1 MRAILQLKPL
11 LTIHLNAKSQSSL
24 KNKITLKNKLNH
36 ARIILEFIPSL
47 IYFLIQKV
55 SVLKHLAP
63 LIHIP
68 FKALWLGTALS
79 MFLSLNLNAEEN
91 PTKTEPKSAKGVKN
105 KPKSPVTKVMMTNC
119 DNIKDFNA
127 KQKEVLKAAYQ
138 FGSKENLG
146 YEMAGIAWKESCAG
160 TYKINFSDPS
170 AGIYHAYIPSVLKS
184 YGHNNSPFL
193 RNVMGELLIK
203 DDAFASEVALKEL
216 LYWKTRYHD
225 NLKDMIKSYNKG
237 SRWEKNEKANADAEK
252 YYEEIQDKIRRL
264 KESKIFDSQ
273 SSNDQELQKSAN
285 SNLDLD
291 PIGNAMPQT
300 LAKTETKETQIEET
314 QTQKSQEMKEA
325 ASEQAIKKPLEK
337 EKDKPMYFAQINSS
351 ADFAP
356 AKKSPKKPAKA
367 SPKRSSK
374 NNISVKNN
382 TKTASKSKEVCKN
395 CSPGQRNAIL
405 ANHITL
411 MQEL

>member
-1 MRAILQLKPL
+1 M
-11 LTIHLNAKSQSSL
+11 
-24 KNKITLKNKLNH
+24 
-36 ARIILEFIPSL
+36 
-47 IYFLIQKV
+47 
-55 SVLKHLAP
+55 KHLTP
-63 LIHIP
+63 LTHTL
-68 FKALWLGTALS
+68 FKALLLGTALS
-79 MFLSLNLNAEEN
+79 TSLSLVAAES
-91 PTKTEPKSAKGVKN
+91 PTKTEPKPAKGVKN

-119 DNIKDFNA
+119 DNLKDFNA

-160 TYKINFSDPS
+160 VYKINFSDPS
-170 AGIYHAYIPSVLKS
+170 AGVYHSYIPSVLKS
-184 YGHNNSPFL
+184 YGHNDSPFL

-237 SRWEKNEKANADAEK
+237 SRWEKNEKSNADAEK
-252 YYEEIQDKIRRL
+252 YYEEIQDRIRRL

-291 PIGNAMPQT
+291 PIGNAMPQA
-300 LAKTETKETQIEET
+300 LIAKETKIEET
-314 QTQKSQEMKEA
+314 QAEKSQEMKEA

-337 EKDKPMYFAQINSS
+337 EKDKPMYLAQINST
-351 ADFAP
+351 DFVP
-356 AKKSPKKPAKA
+356 AKKSPKKPAKV
-367 SPKRSSK
+367 SQKRSFK
-374 NNISVKNN
+374 NNIKNNVKNN
-382 TKTASKSKEVCKN
+382 AKTASKNSKNKEMCKN

-405 ANHITL
+405 ANRITL

>member
-1 MRAILQLKPL
+1 M
-11 LTIHLNAKSQSSL
+11 
-24 KNKITLKNKLNH
+24 
-36 ARIILEFIPSL
+36 
-47 IYFLIQKV
+47 
-55 SVLKHLAP
+55 KHLTP
-63 LIHIP
+63 LTHTI
-68 FKALWLGTALS
+68 FKALLLGTALS
-79 MFLSLNLNAEEN
+79 ASLSLAATES
-91 PTKTEPKSAKGVKN
+91 PTKTEPKPAKGVKN

-119 DNIKDFNA
+119 DNLKDFNA

-160 TYKINFSDPS
+160 VYKINFSDPS
-170 AGIYHAYIPSVLKS
+170 AGVYHSYIPSVLKS
-184 YGHNNSPFL
+184 YGHNDSPFL

-237 SRWEKNEKANADAEK
+237 SRWEKNEKSNADAEK
-252 YYEEIQDKIRRL
+252 YYEEIQDRIRRL

-300 LAKTETKETQIEET
+300 LAAQKSQIEKSQTKET

-325 ASEQAIKKPLEK
+325 TSEQITNKPEK
-337 EKDKPMYFAQINSS
+337 AKDKPMYFAQINST
-351 ADFAP
+351 DFTP

-367 SPKRSSK
+367 NPKRSSK
-374 NNISVKNN
+374 NNTKSHA
-382 TKTASKSKEVCKN
+382 KTASKNSKKQEVCKN

-405 ANHITL
+405 ANRITL

>member
-1 MRAILQLKPL
+1 MTPL
-11 LTIHLNAKSQSSL
+11 TH
-24 KNKITLKNKLNH
+24 TL
-36 ARIILEFIPSL
+36 
-47 IYFLIQKV
+47 
-55 SVLKHLAP
+55 
-63 LIHIP
+63 
-68 FKALWLGTALS
+68 FKALLLGTALS
-79 MFLSLNLNAEEN
+79 ASLSLVAAES

-160 TYKINFSDPS
+160 VYKINFSDPS
-170 AGIYHAYIPSVLKS
+170 AGVYHSYIPSVLKS
-184 YGHNNSPFL
+184 YGHNDSPFL

-237 SRWEKNEKANADAEK
+237 SRWEKNEKSNADAEK
-252 YYEEIQDKIRRL
+252 YYEEIQDRIRRL

-300 LAKTETKETQIEET
+300 LAAQKSQIEKSQIEET
-314 QTQKSQEMKEA
+314 QAEKPQEMKEA
-325 ASEQAIKKPLEK
+325 ASEQTKSKPEK
-337 EKDKPMYFAQINSS
+337 AKDKPMYFAQISS
-351 ADFAP
+351 TDFTP
-356 AKKSPKKPAKA
+356 AKKSPKKPSKA

-374 NNISVKNN
+374 NNINNVKSH

>member
-1 MRAILQLKPL
+1 MTPL
-11 LTIHLNAKSQSSL
+11 TH
-24 KNKITLKNKLNH
+24 TL
-36 ARIILEFIPSL
+36 
-47 IYFLIQKV
+47 
-55 SVLKHLAP
+55 
-63 LIHIP
+63 
-68 FKALWLGTALS
+68 FKALWLGVALS
-79 MFLSLNLNAEEN
+79 ASLSLVAAEN
-91 PTKTEPKSAKGVKN
+91 PTKTEPKPAKGVKN

-119 DNIKDFNA
+119 DNLKDFNA

-160 TYKINFSDPS
+160 VYKINFSDPS
-170 AGIYHAYIPSVLKS
+170 AGVYHSYIPSVLKS
-184 YGHNNSPFL
+184 YGHNDSPFL

-237 SRWEKNEKANADAEK
+237 SRWEKNEKSNADAEK
-252 YYEEIQDKIRRL
+252 YYEEIQDRIRRL

-300 LAKTETKETQIEET
+300 LAKTETKETQIEKT
-314 QTQKSQEMKEA
+314 QTQKSQEMKETT
-325 ASEQAIKKPLEK
+325 SEQITNKPEK

-351 ADFAP
+351 DFTP
-356 AKKSPKKPAKA
+356 AKKSPKKPAKV

-374 NNISVKNN
+374 NNINNVKSNA
-382 TKTASKSKEVCKN
+382 KTASKSKEVCKN

>member
-1 MRAILQLKPL
+1 M
-11 LTIHLNAKSQSSL
+11 
-24 KNKITLKNKLNH
+24 
-36 ARIILEFIPSL
+36 
-47 IYFLIQKV
+47 
-55 SVLKHLAP
+55 KHLTP
-63 LIHIP
+63 LTHTI

-79 MFLSLNLNAEEN
+79 TSLSLVAAES
-91 PTKTEPKSAKGVKN
+91 PTKTEPKPAKGVKN

-160 TYKINFSDPS
+160 VYKINFSDPS
-170 AGIYHAYIPSVLKS
+170 AGVYHSYIPSVLKS
-184 YGHNNSPFL
+184 YGHNDSPFL

-237 SRWEKNEKANADAEK
+237 SRWEKNEKSNADAEK
-252 YYEEIQDKIRRL
+252 YYEEIQDRIRRL

-300 LAKTETKETQIEET
+300 LAAQKSQIEKSQTEET
-314 QTQKSQEMKEA
+314 QAEKSQEMKETT
-325 ASEQAIKKPLEK
+325 SEQITNKPEK
-337 EKDKPMYFAQINSS
+337 AKDKPMYLAQINS
-351 ADFAP
+351 ADFTP
-356 AKKSPKKPAKA
+356 TKKSPKKPAKV

-382 TKTASKSKEVCKN
+382 TKTTSKKQEVCKN

>member
-1 MRAILQLKPL
+1 M
-11 LTIHLNAKSQSSL
+11 
-24 KNKITLKNKLNH
+24 
-36 ARIILEFIPSL
+36 
-47 IYFLIQKV
+47 
-55 SVLKHLAP
+55 KHLTP
-63 LIHIP
+63 LTHTL
-68 FKALWLGTALS
+68 FKALWLGTVLS
-79 MFLSLNLNAEEN
+79 ASLSLVAAES
-91 PTKTEPKSAKGVKN
+91 PTKTEPKPAKGVKN

-119 DNIKDFNA
+119 DNLKDFNA

-160 TYKINFSDPS
+160 VYKINFSDPS
-170 AGIYHAYIPSVLKS
+170 AGVYHSYIPSVLKS
-184 YGHNNSPFL
+184 YGHNDSPFL

-237 SRWEKNEKANADAEK
+237 SRWEKNEKSNADAEK
-252 YYEEIQDKIRRL
+252 YYEEIQDRIRRL

-300 LAKTETKETQIEET
+300 LAKTETKETQTEET
-314 QTQKSQEMKEA
+314 QAEKPQEMKEA
-325 ASEQAIKKPLEK
+325 TSEQITNKPEK
-337 EKDKPMYFAQINSS
+337 AKDKPMYFAQINS
-351 ADFAP
+351 ADFTT

-374 NNISVKNN
+374 NNIKNNVKSN
-382 TKTASKSKEVCKN
+382 TKTASKKQEVCKN

-405 ANHITL
+405 ANRITL

>member
-1 MRAILQLKPL
+1 M
-11 LTIHLNAKSQSSL
+11 
-24 KNKITLKNKLNH
+24 
-36 ARIILEFIPSL
+36 
-47 IYFLIQKV
+47 
-55 SVLKHLAP
+55 KHLTP
-63 LIHIP
+63 LTHTI
-68 FKALWLGTALS
+68 FKALWLGAALS
-79 MFLSLNLNAEEN
+79 ASLSLAAAES
-91 PTKTEPKSAKGVKN
+91 PTKTESKPAKGVKN

-127 KQKEVLKAAYQ
+127 KQKEVLESAYQ

-160 TYKINFSDPS
+160 VYKINFSDPS
-170 AGIYHAYIPSVLKS
+170 AGVYHSYIPSVLKS
-184 YGHNNSPFL
+184 YGHNDSPFL

-203 DDAFASEVALKEL
+203 DDAFASDVALKEL

-237 SRWEKNEKANADAEK
+237 SRWEKNEKSNADAEK
-252 YYEEIQDKIRRL
+252 YYEEIQDRIRRL

-273 SSNDQELQKSAN
+273 SNNDQELQKSAN

-291 PIGNAMPQT
+291 PIGNAMPQA
-300 LAKTETKETQIEET
+300 LSAKETQTEET
-314 QTQKSQEMKEA
+314 QAKKEMKEA
-325 ASEQAIKKPLEK
+325 TSEQTTSKPEK
-337 EKDKPMYFAQINSS
+337 AKDKPMYLAQINS
-351 ADFAP
+351 ADFTP
-356 AKKSPKKPAKA
+356 AKKSPKKPAKVSSKR
-367 SPKRSSK
+367 SPKKDK
-374 NNISVKNN
+374 NNVKSN
-382 TKTASKSKEVCKN
+382 TKTASKKQEVCKN

>member
-1 MRAILQLKPL
+1 M
-11 LTIHLNAKSQSSL
+11 
-24 KNKITLKNKLNH
+24 
-36 ARIILEFIPSL
+36 
-47 IYFLIQKV
+47 
-55 SVLKHLAP
+55 KHLTP
-63 LIHIP
+63 LTHTL
-68 FKALWLGTALS
+68 FKALWLGAALS
-79 MFLSLNLNAEEN
+79 ASLSLVAAES
-91 PTKTEPKSAKGVKN
+91 PTKTEPKPAKGVKN

-119 DNIKDFNA
+119 DNLKDFNA

-160 TYKINFSDPS
+160 VYKINFSDPS
-170 AGIYHAYIPSVLKS
+170 AGVYHSYIPSVLKS
-184 YGHNNSPFL
+184 YGHNDSPFL

-237 SRWEKNEKANADAEK
+237 SRWEKNEKSNAEAEK
-252 YYEEIQDKIRRL
+252 YYEEIQDRIRRL

-291 PIGNAMPQT
+291 PIGSTMPQT
-300 LAKTETKETQIEET
+300 LATQKSQIEKSQIEET
-314 QTQKSQEMKEA
+314 QAEKPQEMKETT
-325 ASEQAIKKPLEK
+325 SEQITNKPEK
-337 EKDKPMYFAQINSS
+337 AKDKPMYLAQINST
-351 ADFAP
+351 DFTP
-356 AKKSPKKPAKA
+356 AKKRSQKPARV
-367 SPKRSSK
+367 SQKRSSK

-382 TKTASKSKEVCKN
+382 TKTASKNSKNKEMCKN

>member
-1 MRAILQLKPL
+1 M
-11 LTIHLNAKSQSSL
+11 
-24 KNKITLKNKLNH
+24 
-36 ARIILEFIPSL
+36 
-47 IYFLIQKV
+47 
-55 SVLKHLAP
+55 KHLTP
-63 LIHIP
+63 LTHTL
-68 FKALWLGTALS
+68 FKALWLGATLS
-79 MFLSLNLNAEEN
+79 ASLSLVAAES
-91 PTKTEPKSAKGVKN
+91 PTKTEPKPAKGVKN

-119 DNIKDFNA
+119 DNLKDFNA

-252 YYEEIQDKIRRL
+252 YYEEIQDRIRRL

-300 LAKTETKETQIEET
+300 LAQTETKKSQIEET
-314 QTQKSQEMKEA
+314 QAEKPQEMKEA
-325 ASEQAIKKPLEK
+325 TSEQTASKPEK
-337 EKDKPMYFAQINSS
+337 AKDKSMYFAQINS

-374 NNISVKNN
+374 NNINNVKSH
-382 TKTASKSKEVCKN
+382 TKTASKNSKNKEVCKN

>member
-1 MRAILQLKPL
+1 M
-11 LTIHLNAKSQSSL
+11 
-24 KNKITLKNKLNH
+24 
-36 ARIILEFIPSL
+36 
-47 IYFLIQKV
+47 
-55 SVLKHLAP
+55 KHLTP
-63 LIHIP
+63 LTHTL
-68 FKALWLGTALS
+68 FKALWLGAALNAS
-79 MFLSLNLNAEEN
+79 LSLVAAES
-91 PTKTEPKSAKGVKN
+91 PTKTEPKPAKGVKN

-119 DNIKDFNA
+119 DNLKDFNA

-160 TYKINFSDPS
+160 VYKINFSDPS
-170 AGIYHAYIPSVLKS
+170 AGVYHSYIPSVLKS
-184 YGHNNSPFL
+184 YGHNDSPFL

-237 SRWEKNEKANADAEK
+237 SRWEKNEKSNADAEK
-252 YYEEIQDKIRRL
+252 YYEEIQDRIRRL

-300 LAKTETKETQIEET
+300 LAAQKSQIEKSQIEET
-314 QTQKSQEMKEA
+314 QAEKPQEMKEA
-325 ASEQAIKKPLEK
+325 TSEQIASKPEK
-337 EKDKPMYFAQINSS
+337 EKDKPMYFAQINS
-351 ADFAP
+351 ADFTP
-356 AKKSPKKPAKA
+356 AKKSSQKPAKA

-382 TKTASKSKEVCKN
+382 TKTASKNSKNKEVCKN

>member
-1 MRAILQLKPL
+1 M
-11 LTIHLNAKSQSSL
+11 
-24 KNKITLKNKLNH
+24 
-36 ARIILEFIPSL
+36 
-47 IYFLIQKV
+47 
-55 SVLKHLAP
+55 KHLTP
-63 LIHIP
+63 LTHTL
-68 FKALWLGTALS
+68 FKALWLGAALS
-79 MFLSLNLNAEEN
+79 ASLSLVAAES
-91 PTKTEPKSAKGVKN
+91 PTKTEPKPAKGVKN

-119 DNIKDFNA
+119 DNLKDFNA

-160 TYKINFSDPS
+160 VYKINFSDPS
-170 AGIYHAYIPSVLKS
+170 AGVYHSYIPSVLKS
-184 YGHNNSPFL
+184 YGHNDSPFL

-203 DDAFASEVALKEL
+203 DDAFASQVALKEL

-237 SRWEKNEKANADAEK
+237 SRWEKNEKSNADAEK
-252 YYEEIQDKIRRL
+252 YYEEIQDRIRRL

-300 LAKTETKETQIEET
+300 LAAQKSQIEKSQIEET
-314 QTQKSQEMKEA
+314 QAEKSQEMKEA
-325 ASEQAIKKPLEK
+325 TSEQTKSKPEK
-337 EKDKPMYFAQINSS
+337 AKDKPMYLAQNNS
-351 ADFAP
+351 ADFTP
-356 AKKSPKKPAKA
+356 AKKRSQKPAKA

-374 NNISVKNN
+374 NNINN
-382 TKTASKSKEVCKN
+382 IKIHTKTASKNSKNKEMCKN

>member
-1 MRAILQLKPL
+1 M
-11 LTIHLNAKSQSSL
+11 
-24 KNKITLKNKLNH
+24 
-36 ARIILEFIPSL
+36 
-47 IYFLIQKV
+47 
-55 SVLKHLAP
+55 KHLTP
-63 LIHIP
+63 LTHTL
-68 FKALWLGTALS
+68 FKALWLGVALS
-79 MFLSLNLNAEEN
+79 ASLSLVAAES
-91 PTKTEPKSAKGVKN
+91 PTKTESKSAKGVKN

-119 DNIKDFNA
+119 DNLKDFNA
-127 KQKEVLKAAYQ
+127 KQKEVLKFAYQ

-160 TYKINFSDPS
+160 VYKINFSDPS
-170 AGIYHAYIPSVLKS
+170 AGVYHSYIPSVLKS
-184 YGHNNSPFL
+184 YGHNDSPFL

-237 SRWEKNEKANADAEK
+237 SRWEKNEKSNADAEK
-252 YYEEIQDKIRRL
+252 YYEEIQDRIRRL

-300 LAKTETKETQIEET
+300 LAAQKSQIEKSQTEET
-314 QTQKSQEMKEA
+314 QAEKSQEMKEA
-325 ASEQAIKKPLEK
+325 TSEQTANKPEK
-337 EKDKPMYFAQINSS
+337 AKDKPMYLAQISS
-351 ADFAP
+351 ADFTP
-356 AKKSPKKPAKA
+356 AKKSPKKPAKV
-367 SPKRSSK
+367 SQKRSSK
-374 NNISVKNN
+374 NNIKNNVKSN
-382 TKTASKSKEVCKN
+382 TKTASKKQEVCKN

>member
-1 MRAILQLKPL
+1 M
-11 LTIHLNAKSQSSL
+11 
-24 KNKITLKNKLNH
+24 
-36 ARIILEFIPSL
+36 
-47 IYFLIQKV
+47 
-55 SVLKHLAP
+55 KHLTP
-63 LIHIP
+63 LTHTL

-79 MFLSLNLNAEEN
+79 TSLSLAATES
-91 PTKTEPKSAKGVKN
+91 PTKTEPKPAKGVKN

-119 DNIKDFNA
+119 DNLKDFNA

-252 YYEEIQDKIRRL
+252 YYEEIQDRIRRL

-300 LAKTETKETQIEET
+300 LAAQKSQIEKSQTEET
-314 QTQKSQEMKEA
+314 QAEKSQEMKEA
-325 ASEQAIKKPLEK
+325 ASERAINKPLEK
-337 EKDKPMYFAQINSS
+337 EKDKPMYLAQINN
-351 ADFAP
+351 ADFVP

-374 NNISVKNN
+374 NNIKNNVKNN
-382 TKTASKSKEVCKN
+382 TKTASKKQEVCKN

>member
-1 MRAILQLKPL
+1 M
-11 LTIHLNAKSQSSL
+11 
-24 KNKITLKNKLNH
+24 
-36 ARIILEFIPSL
+36 
-47 IYFLIQKV
+47 
-55 SVLKHLAP
+55 KHLTP
-63 LIHIP
+63 LTHTI
-68 FKALWLGTALS
+68 FKALLLGTALS
-79 MFLSLNLNAEEN
+79 ASLSLAATES

-160 TYKINFSDPS
+160 VYKINFSDPS
-170 AGIYHAYIPSVLKS
+170 AGVYHSYIPSVLKS

-237 SRWEKNEKANADAEK
+237 SRWERSEKSNAEAEK
-252 YYEEIQDKIRRL
+252 YYEEIQDRIRRL

-300 LAKTETKETQIEET
+300 LAKTETKETQAE
-314 QTQKSQEMKEA
+314 QTQAEKSQEMKEA
-325 ASEQAIKKPLEK
+325 TSEQTTSKPEK
-337 EKDKPMYFAQINSS
+337 AKDKPMYLAQTNST
-351 ADFAP
+351 DFTP
-356 AKKSPKKPAKA
+356 AKKSPKKPAKVSQKR
-367 SPKRSSK
+367 SPKNNK
-374 NNISVKNN
+374 NNAKSS
-382 TKTASKSKEVCKN
+382 TKTASKKQEVCKN

>member
-1 MRAILQLKPL
+1 M
-11 LTIHLNAKSQSSL
+11 
-24 KNKITLKNKLNH
+24 
-36 ARIILEFIPSL
+36 
-47 IYFLIQKV
+47 
-55 SVLKHLAP
+55 KHLTP
-63 LIHIP
+63 LTHTI
-68 FKALWLGTALS
+68 FKALLLGTALS
-79 MFLSLNLNAEEN
+79 ASLSLAATES

-105 KPKSPVTKVMMTNC
+105 KSKSPVTKVMMTNC

-160 TYKINFSDPS
+160 VYKINFSDPS
-170 AGIYHAYIPSVLKS
+170 AGVYHSYIPSVLKS

-193 RNVMGELLIK
+193 RNVMWELLIK
-203 DDAFASEVALKEL
+203 DDAFASEVALREL

-225 NLKDMIKSYNKG
+225 NLKNMIKSYNKG
-237 SRWEKNEKANADAEK
+237 SRWERSEKSNAEAEK
-252 YYEEIQDKIRRL
+252 YYEEIQDRIRRL
-264 KESKIFDSQ
+264 KESKIFNSQ

-300 LAKTETKETQIEET
+300 LIAKETQTEKT
-314 QTQKSQEMKEA
+314 QTEKTQTEKSQTEKSQEMKEA
-325 ASEQAIKKPLEK
+325 TSEQTKSKPEK
-337 EKDKPMYFAQINSS
+337 AKDKPMYLAQTNN
-351 ADFAP
+351 ADFTP
-356 AKKSPKKPAKA
+356 AKKSPKKPAKV
-367 SPKRSSK
+367 SQKRPK
-374 NNISVKNN
+374 NNKNN
-382 TKTASKSKEVCKN
+382 AKSSTKTASKKQEVCKN

>member
-1 MRAILQLKPL
+1 M
-11 LTIHLNAKSQSSL
+11 
-24 KNKITLKNKLNH
+24 
-36 ARIILEFIPSL
+36 
-47 IYFLIQKV
+47 
-55 SVLKHLAP
+55 KHLTP
-63 LIHIP
+63 LTHTL
-68 FKALWLGTALS
+68 FKALWLGTVLS
-79 MFLSLNLNAEEN
+79 ASLSLVAAES
-91 PTKTEPKSAKGVKN
+91 PTKTEPKPAKGVKN

-119 DNIKDFNA
+119 DNLKDFNA

-160 TYKINFSDPS
+160 VYKINFSDPS
-170 AGIYHAYIPSVLKS
+170 AGVYHSYIPSVLKS
-184 YGHNNSPFL
+184 YGHSDSPFL

-203 DDAFASEVALKEL
+203 DDALASQVALKEL
-216 LYWKTRYHD
+216 LYWRTRYHD

-237 SRWEKNEKANADAEK
+237 SRWERSEKSNAEAEK
-252 YYEEIQDKIRRL
+252 YYEEIQDRIRRL

-314 QTQKSQEMKEA
+314 QTQKSQEMKETT
-325 ASEQAIKKPLEK
+325 SEQITNKPEK
-337 EKDKPMYFAQINSS
+337 AKDKPMYLAQINS
-351 ADFAP
+351 ADFTP
-356 AKKSPKKPAKA
+356 AKKRSQKPAKA
-367 SPKRSSK
+367 NPKRSSK
-374 NNISVKNN
+374 NNIKNNTKSN
-382 TKTASKSKEVCKN
+382 TKTASKKQEVCKN

>member
-1 MRAILQLKPL
+1 M
-11 LTIHLNAKSQSSL
+11 
-24 KNKITLKNKLNH
+24 
-36 ARIILEFIPSL
+36 
-47 IYFLIQKV
+47 
-55 SVLKHLAP
+55 KHLTP
-63 LIHIP
+63 LTHTL
-68 FKALWLGTALS
+68 FKALWLGTVLS
-79 MFLSLNLNAEEN
+79 ASLSLVAAES
-91 PTKTEPKSAKGVKN
+91 PTKTEPKPAKGVKN

-119 DNIKDFNA
+119 DNLKDFNA

-160 TYKINFSDPS
+160 VYKINFSDPS
-170 AGIYHAYIPSVLKS
+170 AGVYHSYIPSVLKS
-184 YGHNNSPFL
+184 YGHNDSPFL

-237 SRWEKNEKANADAEK
+237 SRWEKNEKSNADAEK
-252 YYEEIQDKIRRL
+252 YYEEIQDRIRRL

-300 LAKTETKETQIEET
+300 LAAQKSQIEKSQTEET
-314 QTQKSQEMKEA
+314 QAEKSQEMKEA
-325 ASEQAIKKPLEK
+325 TSEQTANKPEK
-337 EKDKPMYFAQINSS
+337 AKDKPMYLAQINST
-351 ADFAP
+351 DFTP

-367 SPKRSSK
+367 SPKRSFK
-374 NNISVKNN
+374 NNIKNNVKNN
-382 TKTASKSKEVCKN
+382 AKTASKKQEVCKN
-395 CSPGQRNAIL
+395 CSPGQKNAIL
-405 ANHITL
+405 ANRITL

>member
-1 MRAILQLKPL
+1 
-11 LTIHLNAKSQSSL
+11 
-24 KNKITLKNKLNH
+24 
-36 ARIILEFIPSL
+36 
-47 IYFLIQKV
+47 
-55 SVLKHLAP
+55 
-63 LIHIP
+63 
-68 FKALWLGTALS
+68 
-79 MFLSLNLNAEEN
+79 
-91 PTKTEPKSAKGVKN
+91 
-105 KPKSPVTKVMMTNC
+105 MMTNC
-119 DNIKDFNA
+119 DNLKDFNA

-160 TYKINFSDPS
+160 VYKINFSDPS
-170 AGIYHAYIPSVLKS
+170 AGVYHSYIPSVLKS
-184 YGHNNSPFL
+184 YGHNDSPFL

-237 SRWEKNEKANADAEK
+237 SRWEKNEKSNAEAEK
-252 YYEEIQDKIRRL
+252 YYEEIQDRIRRL

-300 LAKTETKETQIEET
+300 LAAQKSQIEKSQIEET
-314 QTQKSQEMKEA
+314 QAEKPREMKETT
-325 ASEQAIKKPLEK
+325 SEQITNKPEK
-337 EKDKPMYFAQINSS
+337 AKDKPMYLAQINS
-351 ADFAP
+351 ADFTP

>member
-1 MRAILQLKPL
+1 M
-11 LTIHLNAKSQSSL
+11 
-24 KNKITLKNKLNH
+24 
-36 ARIILEFIPSL
+36 
-47 IYFLIQKV
+47 
-55 SVLKHLAP
+55 KHLTP
-63 LIHIP
+63 LTHTL
-68 FKALWLGTALS
+68 FKALWLGVALS
-79 MFLSLNLNAEEN
+79 ASLSLAAAES
-91 PTKTEPKSAKGVKN
+91 PTKTEPKPAKGVKN

-119 DNIKDFNA
+119 DNLKDFNA

-252 YYEEIQDKIRRL
+252 YYEEIQDRIRRL

-300 LAKTETKETQIEET
+300 LAQTETKKTQIEET
-314 QTQKSQEMKEA
+314 QTEKPQEMKEA
-325 ASEQAIKKPLEK
+325 TSEQITNKPEK
-337 EKDKPMYFAQINSS
+337 AKDKPMYFAQNNS

-367 SPKRSSK
+367 SPKRSPKNNMKNNKGNAKTTSK
-374 NNISVKNN
+374 N
-382 TKTASKSKEVCKN
+382 SKSKEVCKN

-405 ANHITL
+405 ANRITL

>member
-1 MRAILQLKPL
+1 M
-11 LTIHLNAKSQSSL
+11 
-24 KNKITLKNKLNH
+24 
-36 ARIILEFIPSL
+36 
-47 IYFLIQKV
+47 

-79 MFLSLNLNAEEN
+79 TFLSLNLNAEES
-91 PTKTEPKSAKGVKN
+91 PTKTEPKPAKGVKN

-119 DNIKDFNA
+119 DNLKDFNA

-160 TYKINFSDPS
+160 VYKINFSDPS

-291 PIGNAMPQT
+291 PIGNAMPQA
-300 LAKTETKETQIEET
+300 LIAKETQTEET
-314 QTQKSQEMKEA
+314 QAEKSQEMKEA

-337 EKDKPMYFAQINSS
+337 AKDKPMYFAQINS
-351 ADFAP
+351 ADFTP

>member
-1 MRAILQLKPL
+1 M
-11 LTIHLNAKSQSSL
+11 
-24 KNKITLKNKLNH
+24 
-36 ARIILEFIPSL
+36 
-47 IYFLIQKV
+47 
-55 SVLKHLAP
+55 KHLTP
-63 LIHIP
+63 LTHTL
-68 FKALWLGTALS
+68 FKALWLGATLS
-79 MFLSLNLNAEEN
+79 TSLSLVAAES
-91 PTKTEPKSAKGVKN
+91 PTKTEPKPAKGVKN

-119 DNIKDFNA
+119 DNLKDFNA

-160 TYKINFSDPS
+160 VYKINFSDPS
-170 AGIYHAYIPSVLKS
+170 AGVYHSYIPSVLKS
-184 YGHNNSPFL
+184 YGHNDSPFL

-237 SRWEKNEKANADAEK
+237 SRWEKNEKSNADAEK
-252 YYEEIQDKIRRL
+252 YYEEIQDRIRRL

-300 LAKTETKETQIEET
+300 LAAQKSQIEKTQIEET
-314 QTQKSQEMKEA
+314 QAEKPREMKEA
-325 ASEQAIKKPLEK
+325 TSEQTANKPEK
-337 EKDKPMYFAQINSS
+337 AKDKPMYLAQINS
-351 ADFAP
+351 ADFTP
-356 AKKSPKKPAKA
+356 AKKSPKKPAKV
-367 SPKRSSK
+367 SPKRSYK
-374 NNISVKNN
+374 NNIKNNVKSN
-382 TKTASKSKEVCKN
+382 TKTASKKQEVCKN

>member
-1 MRAILQLKPL
+1 M
-11 LTIHLNAKSQSSL
+11 
-24 KNKITLKNKLNH
+24 
-36 ARIILEFIPSL
+36 
-47 IYFLIQKV
+47 
-55 SVLKHLAP
+55 KHLTP
-63 LIHIP
+63 LTHTL
-68 FKALWLGTALS
+68 FKALWLGTVLS
-79 MFLSLNLNAEEN
+79 ASLSLVAAES
-91 PTKTEPKSAKGVKN
+91 PTKTEPKPAKGVKN
-105 KPKSPVTKVMMTNC
+105 KPKSPVTNVMMTNC

-160 TYKINFSDPS
+160 VYKINFSDPS
-170 AGIYHAYIPSVLKS
+170 AGVYHSYIPSVLKS
-184 YGHNNSPFL
+184 YGHNDSPFL

-237 SRWEKNEKANADAEK
+237 SRWEKNEKSNAEAEK
-252 YYEEIQDKIRRL
+252 YYEEIQDRIRRL

-300 LAKTETKETQIEET
+300 LAAQKSQIEKSQIEET
-314 QTQKSQEMKEA
+314 QTQKPQEMKEA
-325 ASEQAIKKPLEK
+325 TSEQTTNKPEK
-337 EKDKPMYFAQINSS
+337 AKDKPMYFAQISS
-351 ADFAP
+351 ADFTP

-374 NNISVKNN
+374 NNIKNNVKSN
-382 TKTASKSKEVCKN
+382 TKTASKKQEVCKN

>member
-1 MRAILQLKPL
+1 M
-11 LTIHLNAKSQSSL
+11 
-24 KNKITLKNKLNH
+24 
-36 ARIILEFIPSL
+36 
-47 IYFLIQKV
+47 
-55 SVLKHLAP
+55 KHLTP
-63 LIHIP
+63 LTHTL
-68 FKALWLGTALS
+68 FKALLLGTALS
-79 MFLSLNLNAEEN
+79 ASLSLVAAES
-91 PTKTEPKSAKGVKN
+91 PTKTEPKPAKGVKN

-160 TYKINFSDPS
+160 VYKINFSDPS
-170 AGIYHAYIPSVLKS
+170 AGVYHSYIPSVLKS
-184 YGHNNSPFL
+184 YGHNDSPFL

-203 DDAFASEVALKEL
+203 DDAFASEVTLKEL

-237 SRWEKNEKANADAEK
+237 SRWERNEKSNAEAEK
-252 YYEEIQDKIRRL
+252 YYEEIQDRIRRL

-300 LAKTETKETQIEET
+300 LAKTETKETQIEEN

-325 ASEQAIKKPLEK
+325 TSEQITNKPEK
-337 EKDKPMYFAQINSS
+337 AKDKPMYFAQINS

-374 NNISVKNN
+374 NNINNVKSNA
-382 TKTASKSKEVCKN
+382 KTTSKNKEVCKN

>member
-1 MRAILQLKPL
+1 M
-11 LTIHLNAKSQSSL
+11 
-24 KNKITLKNKLNH
+24 
-36 ARIILEFIPSL
+36 
-47 IYFLIQKV
+47 
-55 SVLKHLAP
+55 KHLTP
-63 LIHIP
+63 LTHTL
-68 FKALWLGTALS
+68 FKALWLGVALS
-79 MFLSLNLNAEEN
+79 TSLSLVAAEN
-91 PTKTEPKSAKGVKN
+91 PTKTEPKPAKGVKN

-119 DNIKDFNA
+119 DNLKDFNA

-160 TYKINFSDPS
+160 VYKINFSDPS
-170 AGIYHAYIPSVLKS
+170 AGVYHSYIPSVLKS
-184 YGHNNSPFL
+184 YGHNDSPFL

-216 LYWKTRYHD
+216 MYWKTRYHD

-237 SRWEKNEKANADAEK
+237 SRWEKNEKSNADAEK
-252 YYEEIQDKIRRL
+252 YYEEIQDRIRRL

-300 LAKTETKETQIEET
+300 LAAQKSQIEET
-314 QTQKSQEMKEA
+314 QAEKPQEMKEA
-325 ASEQAIKKPLEK
+325 TSEQIASKPEK
-337 EKDKPMYFAQINSS
+337 AKDKPMYFAQINST
-351 ADFAP
+351 DFTS
-356 AKKSPKKPAKA
+356 AKKRSQKPAKA

-382 TKTASKSKEVCKN
+382 TKTASKNSKNKEVCKN

>member
-1 MRAILQLKPL
+1 M
-11 LTIHLNAKSQSSL
+11 
-24 KNKITLKNKLNH
+24 
-36 ARIILEFIPSL
+36 
-47 IYFLIQKV
+47 
-55 SVLKHLAP
+55 KHLTP
-63 LIHIP
+63 LTHTL
-68 FKALWLGTALS
+68 FKALWLGTVLS
-79 MFLSLNLNAEEN
+79 ASLSLVAAESL
-91 PTKTEPKSAKGVKN
+91 TKTEPKPAKGVKN

-119 DNIKDFNA
+119 DNLKDFNA

-160 TYKINFSDPS
+160 VYKINFSDPS
-170 AGIYHAYIPSVLKS
+170 AGVYHSYIPSVLKS
-184 YGHNNSPFL
+184 YGHNDSPFL

-237 SRWEKNEKANADAEK
+237 SRWEKNEKSNTDAEK
-252 YYEEIQDKIRRL
+252 YYEEIQDRIRRL

-300 LAKTETKETQIEET
+300 LAAQKSQIEKSQTEET
-314 QTQKSQEMKEA
+314 QAEKSQEMKETT
-325 ASEQAIKKPLEK
+325 SEQTTSKPEK
-337 EKDKPMYFAQINSS
+337 AKDKPMYLAQINN
-351 ADFAP
+351 ADFTP
-356 AKKSPKKPAKA
+356 AKKSPKKPAKV

-374 NNISVKNN
+374 NNIKSHA
-382 TKTASKSKEVCKN
+382 KTASKSKEVCKN

>member
-1 MRAILQLKPL
+1 M
-11 LTIHLNAKSQSSL
+11 
-24 KNKITLKNKLNH
+24 
-36 ARIILEFIPSL
+36 
-47 IYFLIQKV
+47 
-55 SVLKHLAP
+55 KHLTP
-63 LIHIP
+63 LTHTL
-68 FKALWLGTALS
+68 FKALWLGTVLS
-79 MFLSLNLNAEEN
+79 ASLSLVAAES
-91 PTKTEPKSAKGVKN
+91 PTKTEPKPAKGVKN

-119 DNIKDFNA
+119 DNLKDFNA

-160 TYKINFSDPS
+160 VYKINFSDPS
-170 AGIYHAYIPSVLKS
+170 AGVYHSYIPSVLKS
-184 YGHNNSPFL
+184 YGHNDSPFL

-237 SRWEKNEKANADAEK
+237 SRWEKNEKSNADAEK

-300 LAKTETKETQIEET
+300 LATKETQIGEA

-325 ASEQAIKKPLEK
+325 ASERAINKPLEK
-337 EKDKPMYFAQINSS
+337 EKDKPMYFAQINS

-374 NNISVKNN
+374 NNISVKSNA
-382 TKTASKSKEVCKN
+382 KTTSKNKEVCKN

>member
-1 MRAILQLKPL
+1 M
-11 LTIHLNAKSQSSL
+11 
-24 KNKITLKNKLNH
+24 
-36 ARIILEFIPSL
+36 
-47 IYFLIQKV
+47 
-55 SVLKHLAP
+55 KHLTP
-63 LIHIP
+63 LTHTI
-68 FKALWLGTALS
+68 FKALLLGTALS
-79 MFLSLNLNAEEN
+79 ASLSLAATES
-91 PTKTEPKSAKGVKN
+91 PAKTEPKPAKGVKN

-160 TYKINFSDPS
+160 VYKINFSDPS
-170 AGIYHAYIPSVLKS
+170 AGVYHSYIPSVLKS
-184 YGHNNSPFL
+184 YGHNDSPFL

-237 SRWEKNEKANADAEK
+237 SRWEKNEKSNADAEK
-252 YYEEIQDKIRRL
+252 YYEEIQDRIRRL

-300 LAKTETKETQIEET
+300 LAAQKSQIEKSQTEET
-314 QTQKSQEMKEA
+314 QAEKSQEMKEA
-325 ASEQAIKKPLEK
+325 TSEQTKSKPEK
-337 EKDKPMYFAQINSS
+337 AKDKPMYLAQISS
-351 ADFAP
+351 TDFTP

-367 SPKRSSK
+367 SPKRFSK
-374 NNISVKNN
+374 NNIKNNVKSN
-382 TKTASKSKEVCKN
+382 TKTASKNSKKSKEVCKN

>member
-1 MRAILQLKPL
+1 M
-11 LTIHLNAKSQSSL
+11 
-24 KNKITLKNKLNH
+24 
-36 ARIILEFIPSL
+36 
-47 IYFLIQKV
+47 
-55 SVLKHLAP
+55 KHLTP
-63 LIHIP
+63 LTHTL
-68 FKALWLGTALS
+68 FKALWLGTVLS
-79 MFLSLNLNAEEN
+79 AFLSLNLNAEES
-91 PTKTEPKSAKGVKN
+91 PTKTEPKPAKGVKN

-119 DNIKDFNA
+119 DNLKDFNA

-160 TYKINFSDPS
+160 VYKINFSDPS
-170 AGIYHAYIPSVLKS
+170 AGVYHSYIPSVLKS
-184 YGHNNSPFL
+184 YGHNDSPFL

-237 SRWEKNEKANADAEK
+237 SRWEKNEKSNAEAEK
-252 YYEEIQDKIRRL
+252 YYEEIQDRIRRL

-300 LAKTETKETQIEET
+300 LAAQKSQIEKSQIEET
-314 QTQKSQEMKEA
+314 QAEKPQEMKEA
-325 ASEQAIKKPLEK
+325 TSEQTANKPEK
-337 EKDKPMYFAQINSS
+337 AKDKPMYLAQISS
-351 ADFAP
+351 ADFTP

-367 SPKRSSK
+367 NPKRSSK
-374 NNISVKNN
+374 NNIKNNVKSN
-382 TKTASKSKEVCKN
+382 TKTASKNSKNKEVCKN

>member
-1 MRAILQLKPL
+1 M
-11 LTIHLNAKSQSSL
+11 
-24 KNKITLKNKLNH
+24 
-36 ARIILEFIPSL
+36 
-47 IYFLIQKV
+47 
-55 SVLKHLAP
+55 KHLTP
-63 LIHIP
+63 LTHTI
-68 FKALWLGTALS
+68 FKALLLGTALNAS
-79 MFLSLNLNAEEN
+79 LSLAATES
-91 PTKTEPKSAKGVKN
+91 PTKTEPKPTKGVKN

-160 TYKINFSDPS
+160 VYKINFSDPS
-170 AGIYHAYIPSVLKS
+170 AGVYHSYIPSVLKS
-184 YGHNNSPFL
+184 YGHNDSPFL

-237 SRWEKNEKANADAEK
+237 SRWEKNEKSNAEAEK
-252 YYEEIQDKIRRL
+252 YYEEIQDRIRRL

-300 LAKTETKETQIEET
+300 LAKTETKETQTEET
-314 QTQKSQEMKEA
+314 QAEKPQEMKEA
-325 ASEQAIKKPLEK
+325 TSEQITNKPEK
-337 EKDKPMYFAQINSS
+337 AKDKPMYFAQINS
-351 ADFAP
+351 ADFTT

-374 NNISVKNN
+374 NNIKNNVKSN

>member
-1 MRAILQLKPL
+1 
-11 LTIHLNAKSQSSL
+11 
-24 KNKITLKNKLNH
+24 
-36 ARIILEFIPSL
+36 
-47 IYFLIQKV
+47 
-55 SVLKHLAP
+55 
-63 LIHIP
+63 
-68 FKALWLGTALS
+68 
-79 MFLSLNLNAEEN
+79 
-91 PTKTEPKSAKGVKN
+91 
-105 KPKSPVTKVMMTNC
+105 MMTNC

-160 TYKINFSDPS
+160 VYKINFSDPS

-252 YYEEIQDKIRRL
+252 YYEEIQDRIRRL

-300 LAKTETKETQIEET
+300 LAKTETKETQIEEA

-325 ASEQAIKKPLEK
+325 TSEQTKSKLEK
-337 EKDKPMYFAQINSS
+337 AKDKPMYLAQINS
-351 ADFAP
+351 ADFTS
-356 AKKSPKKPAKA
+356 AKKSPKKLAKV

-374 NNISVKNN
+374 NNINNVKSH
-382 TKTASKSKEVCKN
+382 TKTASKSSKNKEVCKN

-405 ANHITL
+405 ANRITL

>member
-1 MRAILQLKPL
+1 MTPL
-11 LTIHLNAKSQSSL
+11 TH
-24 KNKITLKNKLNH
+24 TL
-36 ARIILEFIPSL
+36 
-47 IYFLIQKV
+47 
-55 SVLKHLAP
+55 
-63 LIHIP
+63 
-68 FKALWLGTALS
+68 FKALWLGVALS
-79 MFLSLNLNAEEN
+79 TSLSLVAAES
-91 PTKTEPKSAKGVKN
+91 PTKTEPKPAKGVKN

-119 DNIKDFNA
+119 DNLKDFNA
-127 KQKEVLKAAYQ
+127 NQKEVLKAAYQ

-160 TYKINFSDPS
+160 VYKINFSDPS
-170 AGIYHAYIPSVLKS
+170 AGVYHSYIPSVLKS

-252 YYEEIQDKIRRL
+252 YYEEIQDRIRRL

-300 LAKTETKETQIEET
+300 LAQTETKKTQIEET
-314 QTQKSQEMKEA
+314 QAEKPQEMKETT
-325 ASEQAIKKPLEK
+325 SEQAINKPLEK
-337 EKDKPMYFAQINSS
+337 ERDKPMYFAQINS

-356 AKKSPKKPAKA
+356 AKKSSQKPARVGQ
-367 SPKRSSK
+367 KRTPK
-374 NNISVKNN
+374 NNIKNNVKNN
-382 TKTASKSKEVCKN
+382 TKTASKKQEVCKN

>member
-1 MRAILQLKPL
+1 MTPL
-11 LTIHLNAKSQSSL
+11 TH
-24 KNKITLKNKLNH
+24 TL
-36 ARIILEFIPSL
+36 
-47 IYFLIQKV
+47 
-55 SVLKHLAP
+55 
-63 LIHIP
+63 
-68 FKALWLGTALS
+68 FKALWLGVVLS
-79 MFLSLNLNAEEN
+79 ASLSLVAAES
-91 PTKTEPKSAKGVKN
+91 PTKTEPKPAKGVKN

-119 DNIKDFNA
+119 DNLKDFNA

-160 TYKINFSDPS
+160 VYKINFSDLS
-170 AGIYHAYIPSVLKS
+170 AGVYHSYIPSVLKS
-184 YGHNNSPFL
+184 YGHNDSPFL

-237 SRWEKNEKANADAEK
+237 SRWEKNEKSNADAEK
-252 YYEEIQDKIRRL
+252 YYEEIQDRIRRL

-300 LAKTETKETQIEET
+300 LATQKSQIEKSQIEET
-314 QTQKSQEMKEA
+314 QAEKPQEMKEA
-325 ASEQAIKKPLEK
+325 TSEQITNKPEK
-337 EKDKPMYFAQINSS
+337 AKDKPMYLAQINS
-351 ADFAP
+351 ADFTP
-356 AKKSPKKPAKA
+356 AKKRSQKPAKV

-374 NNISVKNN
+374 NNINNIKSHAKTTSKN
-382 TKTASKSKEVCKN
+382 SKKQEVCKN

>member
-1 MRAILQLKPL
+1 M
-11 LTIHLNAKSQSSL
+11 
-24 KNKITLKNKLNH
+24 
-36 ARIILEFIPSL
+36 
-47 IYFLIQKV
+47 
-55 SVLKHLAP
+55 KHLTP
-63 LIHIP
+63 LTHTL

-79 MFLSLNLNAEEN
+79 ASLSLVAAES
-91 PTKTEPKSAKGVKN
+91 PTKTEPKPTKGVKN

-119 DNIKDFNA
+119 DNLKDFNA

-160 TYKINFSDPS
+160 VYKINFSDPS
-170 AGIYHAYIPSVLKS
+170 AGVYHSYIPSVLKS
-184 YGHNNSPFL
+184 YGHNDSPFL

-225 NLKDMIKSYNKG
+225 NLRDMIKSYNKG
-237 SRWEKNEKANADAEK
+237 SRWEKNEKSNAEAEK
-252 YYEEIQDKIRRL
+252 YYEEIQDRIRRL

-300 LAKTETKETQIEET
+300 LAAQKSQIEKSQTEET
-314 QTQKSQEMKEA
+314 QAEKSQEMKEA
-325 ASEQAIKKPLEK
+325 TSEQITNKPEK
-337 EKDKPMYFAQINSS
+337 AKDKPMYLAQISS
-351 ADFAP
+351 ADFTP
-356 AKKSPKKPAKA
+356 AKKSPKKPAKV
-367 SPKRSSK
+367 SQKRTPK
-374 NNISVKNN
+374 NNIKNN
-382 TKTASKSKEVCKN
+382 TKSHAKTASKNSKKQEVCKN

>member
-1 MRAILQLKPL
+1 M
-11 LTIHLNAKSQSSL
+11 
-24 KNKITLKNKLNH
+24 
-36 ARIILEFIPSL
+36 
-47 IYFLIQKV
+47 
-55 SVLKHLAP
+55 KHLTP
-63 LIHIP
+63 LTHTL
-68 FKALWLGTALS
+68 FKALWLGVALS
-79 MFLSLNLNAEEN
+79 ASLSLAAAES
-91 PTKTEPKSAKGVKN
+91 PTKTEPKPAKGVKN

-119 DNIKDFNA
+119 DNLKDFNA

-252 YYEEIQDKIRRL
+252 YYEEIQDRIRRL

-300 LAKTETKETQIEET
+300 LAQTETKKTQIEET
-314 QTQKSQEMKEA
+314 QAEKPREMKETT
-325 ASEQAIKKPLEK
+325 SEQTANKPEK
-337 EKDKPMYFAQINSS
+337 AKDKPMYLAQINST
-351 ADFAP
+351 DFTTV
-356 AKKSPKKPAKA
+356 KKSHQKPAKA

-374 NNISVKNN
+374 NNINNVKSH
-382 TKTASKSKEVCKN
+382 TKTASKNSKNKEVCKN

>member
-1 MRAILQLKPL
+1 M
-11 LTIHLNAKSQSSL
+11 
-24 KNKITLKNKLNH
+24 
-36 ARIILEFIPSL
+36 
-47 IYFLIQKV
+47 
-55 SVLKHLAP
+55 KHLTP
-63 LIHIP
+63 LTHTL
-68 FKALWLGTALS
+68 FKALWLGTVLS
-79 MFLSLNLNAEEN
+79 ASLSLAATES
-91 PTKTEPKSAKGVKN
+91 PTKTEPKPAKGVKN
-105 KPKSPVTKVMMTNC
+105 KPKSPVTNVMMTNC

-160 TYKINFSDPS
+160 VYKINFSDPS

-300 LAKTETKETQIEET
+300 LAAKETQIEET
-314 QTQKSQEMKEA
+314 QVEKSQTQKSQEMKEA
-325 ASEQAIKKPLEK
+325 TSEQAIKKSLEK
-337 EKDKPMYFAQINSS
+337 EKDKPMYLAQINS
-351 ADFAP
+351 ADFTP

-367 SPKRSSK
+367 NPKHSSK

-382 TKTASKSKEVCKN
+382 AKTASKSKEVCKN

>member
-1 MRAILQLKPL
+1 M
-11 LTIHLNAKSQSSL
+11 
-24 KNKITLKNKLNH
+24 
-36 ARIILEFIPSL
+36 
-47 IYFLIQKV
+47 
-55 SVLKHLAP
+55 KHLTP
-63 LIHIP
+63 LTHTI
-68 FKALWLGTALS
+68 FKALLLGTALS
-79 MFLSLNLNAEEN
+79 TSLSLFAAES

-119 DNIKDFNA
+119 DNLKDFNA
-127 KQKEVLKAAYQ
+127 KQKEVLKVAYQ

-203 DDAFASEVALKEL
+203 DDAFASQVALKEL

-252 YYEEIQDKIRRL
+252 YYEEIQDRIRRL

-300 LAKTETKETQIEET
+300 LAAQKSQIEKSQIEET
-314 QTQKSQEMKEA
+314 QAEKPQEMKEA
-325 ASEQAIKKPLEK
+325 TSEQAINKPLEK
-337 EKDKPMYFAQINSS
+337 EKDKPMYFAQINS

-382 TKTASKSKEVCKN
+382 TKTASKNKEVCKN

>member
-1 MRAILQLKPL
+1 M
-11 LTIHLNAKSQSSL
+11 
-24 KNKITLKNKLNH
+24 
-36 ARIILEFIPSL
+36 
-47 IYFLIQKV
+47 
-55 SVLKHLAP
+55 KHLTP
-63 LIHIP
+63 LTHTL
-68 FKALWLGTALS
+68 FKALWLGAALS
-79 MFLSLNLNAEEN
+79 ASLSLSATES
-91 PTKTEPKSAKGVKN
+91 PTKTEPKPAKGVKN

-119 DNIKDFNA
+119 DNLKDFNA

-146 YEMAGIAWKESCAG
+146 YEMASIAWKESCAG
-160 TYKINFSDPS
+160 VYKINFSDPS
-170 AGIYHAYIPSVLKS
+170 AGIYHSYIPSVLKS

-237 SRWEKNEKANADAEK
+237 SRWEKNEKSNAEAEK
-252 YYEEIQDKIRRL
+252 YYEEIQDRIRRL

-300 LAKTETKETQIEET
+300 LATQKSQIEKSQIEET
-314 QTQKSQEMKEA
+314 QAEKPQKMKEA
-325 ASEQAIKKPLEK
+325 TSEQITNKPEK
-337 EKDKPMYFAQINSS
+337 AKDKPMYFAQINSD
-351 ADFAP
+351 DFTP

-382 TKTASKSKEVCKN
+382 TKTASKNSKSKEVCKN

>member
-1 MRAILQLKPL
+1 M
-11 LTIHLNAKSQSSL
+11 
-24 KNKITLKNKLNH
+24 
-36 ARIILEFIPSL
+36 
-47 IYFLIQKV
+47 
-55 SVLKHLAP
+55 KHLTP
-63 LIHIP
+63 LTHTI

-79 MFLSLNLNAEEN
+79 ASLSLAATES

-119 DNIKDFNA
+119 DNLKDFNA

-160 TYKINFSDPS
+160 VYKINFSDPS
-170 AGIYHAYIPSVLKS
+170 AGVYHSYIPSVLKS
-184 YGHNNSPFL
+184 YGHNDSPFL

-237 SRWEKNEKANADAEK
+237 SRWEKNEKSNADAEK

-300 LAKTETKETQIEET
+300 LAAQKSQIEKSQTEET
-314 QTQKSQEMKEA
+314 QAEKPQEMKEA
-325 ASEQAIKKPLEK
+325 TSEQTTSKPEK
-337 EKDKPMYFAQINSS
+337 AKDKPMYLAQINST
-351 ADFAP
+351 DFTP
-356 AKKSPKKPAKA
+356 AKKSPKKPAKV

>member
-1 MRAILQLKPL
+1 M
-11 LTIHLNAKSQSSL
+11 
-24 KNKITLKNKLNH
+24 
-36 ARIILEFIPSL
+36 
-47 IYFLIQKV
+47 
-55 SVLKHLAP
+55 KHLTP
-63 LIHIP
+63 LTHTI
-68 FKALWLGTALS
+68 FKALLLGTALS
-79 MFLSLNLNAEEN
+79 ASLSLAAAES
-91 PTKTEPKSAKGVKN
+91 PTKTEPKPAKGVKN

-119 DNIKDFNA
+119 DNLKDFNA

-160 TYKINFSDPS
+160 VYKINFSDPS
-170 AGIYHAYIPSVLKS
+170 AGVYHSYIPSVLKS
-184 YGHNNSPFL
+184 YGHNDSPFL

-237 SRWEKNEKANADAEK
+237 SRWEKNEKSNADAEK
-252 YYEEIQDKIRRL
+252 YYEEIQDRIRRL

-300 LAKTETKETQIEET
+300 LAAQKSQIEKSQIEET
-314 QTQKSQEMKEA
+314 QAEKPQEMKETT
-325 ASEQAIKKPLEK
+325 SEQTKSKPEK
-337 EKDKPMYFAQINSS
+337 AKDKPMYLAQINS

-374 NNISVKNN
+374 NNIKNNVKSN
-382 TKTASKSKEVCKN
+382 TKTASKKQEVCKN